1 MNISDRIQH
10 LRKIN
15 GISQEKLADEI
26 GVSRQTISKWESEQS
41 VPDIEKITLMSD
53 YFDVTTDYLIKGIEP
68 VSDVKDLKEKKPN
81 AVIFTIAATAFN
93 FIGLVVSSMVWYE
106 KQTATATAIGLIFII
121 MGCMIY
127 AVGLVVS
134 KTASKK
140 HAKKLFIQINIWIIS
155 FILLSVI
162 YGVLSGLGPVPYPI
176 IAGPIII
183 YVLFWL
189 VYFAVCIFITLIIHR
204 RNK

>member
-1 MNISDRIQH
+1 MNIADRIQH

-53 YFDVTTDYLIKGIEP
+53 YFGVTTDYLIKGIEP
-68 VSDVKDLKEKKPN
+68 ISDVKELQEKKPN

-93 FIGLVVSSMVWYE
+93 FIGLVVSFMVWYE
-106 KQTATATAIGLIFII
+106 EQTATATAIGMIFII

-127 AVGLVVS
+127 TVGQVVS
-134 KTASKK
+134 DAVSKK
-140 HAKKLFIQINIWIIS
+140 HAKKLFMQINIWIIA
-155 FILLSVI
+155 FIVLSVI
-162 YGVLSGLGPVPYPI
+162 YGVLSGFGPVPYPI

-183 YVLFWL
+183 YALFWF
-189 VYFAVCIFITLIIHR
+189 VYFAVCISVTLIIYK